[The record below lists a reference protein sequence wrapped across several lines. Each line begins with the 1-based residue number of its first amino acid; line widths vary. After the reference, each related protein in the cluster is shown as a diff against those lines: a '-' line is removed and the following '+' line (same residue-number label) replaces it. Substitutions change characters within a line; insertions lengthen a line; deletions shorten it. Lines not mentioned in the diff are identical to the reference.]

1 MASYPSRF
9 VVCFCVATFCFA
21 LLLPCLMAFF
31 ILERRE
37 GNSCRDLI
45 KVKSSCVAFVCL
57 LLFQW
62 MNGWMPAIVRLPRVI
77 LLPLQV
83 YLFVHASRGEP

>member
-1 MASYPSRF
+1 
-9 VVCFCVATFCFA
+9 
-21 LLLPCLMAFF
+21 MAFF

-62 MNGWMPAIVRLPRVI
+62 MNGWMDARDRAAPPRHLASASG
-77 LLPLQV
+77 LLV
-83 YLFVHASRGEP
+83 CACESRGTLS